1 MSTYIRSPSMVFFF
15 FAWFFF
21 NDYRYKKNSEV
32 YDLSRFNNNSLSDDF
47 NNRNWDNS
55 GMEIENN
62 DVTISFKNYLNKI
75 SSLIMPYVSIKKL
88 NKQQQKFIQN
98 LVTKND
104 LHGECK
110 SYRNKFS
117 AIIKESK
124 RKYYDDYFRANLTII
139 KKNT

>member
-1 MSTYIRSPSMVFFF
+1 M
-15 FAWFFF
+15 
-21 NDYRYKKNSEV
+21 
-32 YDLSRFNNNSLSDDF
+32 SRFNNNSLSDDF
-47 NNRNWDNS
+47 NNRNWNNS

-62 DVTISFKNYLNKI
+62 DVAISFNNYLNKI
-75 SSLIMPYVSIKKL
+75 NSLIMPYVSIKKL

-104 LHGECK
+104 LHRECK

-117 AIIKESK
+117 VIIKESK

-139 KKNT
+139 KKSTWKGIKSIIF